1 MTVQPVISCSLSPDT
16 EPDDIRTAIRILL
29 QPWKWRYGKNLRKVS
44 DWFKTYIPGSEVF
57 TFNSGRTA
65 LFAILKAFSIGP
77 DDEVLLQ
84 AFTCVAV
91 PNSIIWV
98 GAKPIYIDIDESLN
112 IDPTDIERK
121 ITVHTKAIIVQH
133 TFGIPAQM
141 DAIIRIARK
150 HHLILIEDC
159 AHGIGAMYKGQ
170 MVGTFGD
177 AAFFSFGRDKAVS
190 SVWGG
195 AAVVH
200 SKFKNPASPAGR
212 QISKLK
218 ALHEN
223 LSVPGYF
230 WIFQQLL
237 HPITLF
243 LIIRLY
249 NVGIGKCI
257 LIALQHLRLLSIPVY
272 PEEKYGGRPK
282 HILARYPNALAYLL
296 VNQLAKINRFTRSR
310 TSIAHYYRRIL
321 AGRKDIVH
329 IPEVV
334 GSSYLRYPILVK
346 DKEFT
351 YSKARR
357 SGVLLGRWYQHV
369 IDPKEVRYTAI
380 GYTEGSC
387 PNAQKKAA
395 QILNL
400 PTLIKISDAR
410 RVFSSLV

>member
-98 GAKPIYIDIDESLN
+98 GEKPIYIDIDESLN

-159 AHGIGAMYKGQ
+159 AH
-170 MVGTFGD
+170 
-177 AAFFSFGRDKAVS
+177 
-190 SVWGG
+190 
-195 AAVVH
+195 
-200 SKFKNPASPAGR
+200 
-212 QISKLK
+212 
-218 ALHEN
+218 
-223 LSVPGYF
+223 
-230 WIFQQLL
+230 
-237 HPITLF
+237 
-243 LIIRLY
+243 
-249 NVGIGKCI
+249 
-257 LIALQHLRLLSIPVY
+257 
-272 PEEKYGGRPK
+272 
-282 HILARYPNALAYLL
+282 
-296 VNQLAKINRFTRSR
+296 
-310 TSIAHYYRRIL
+310 
-321 AGRKDIVH
+321 
-329 IPEVV
+329 
-334 GSSYLRYPILVK
+334 
-346 DKEFT
+346 
-351 YSKARR
+351 
-357 SGVLLGRWYQHV
+357 
-369 IDPKEVRYTAI
+369 
-380 GYTEGSC
+380 
-387 PNAQKKAA
+387 
-395 QILNL
+395 
-400 PTLIKISDAR
+400 
-410 RVFSSLV
+410 